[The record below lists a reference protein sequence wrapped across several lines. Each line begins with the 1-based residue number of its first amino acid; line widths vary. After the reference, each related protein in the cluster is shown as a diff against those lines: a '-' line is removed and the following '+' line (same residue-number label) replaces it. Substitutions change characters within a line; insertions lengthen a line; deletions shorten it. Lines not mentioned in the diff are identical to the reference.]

1 MKDNK
6 INIPFRG
13 TATNIGI
20 VLIVGLVICW
30 IIRTYYFNKDN
41 FELVGDYEIDQDYY
55 FRNYKIKPNDSR
67 VPNNQALTKLDLENL
82 VSSIITYSNGTPK
95 GANVNV
101 DQNKYD
107 LIFTDILVSSDKR
120 NLEQYPNP
128 NNYRITIN
136 ETINKI
142 YKAEIIEVYIPAATD
157 DSINIPSDANRLY
170 FKYRNSGKTASGYVV
185 IQAGTYMNPE
195 TIACELSRQFSIV
208 LPVAG
213 ITVSKTSGIAVN
225 YDKNLN
231 RYIIRDKNYSAE
243 PLPTLIIF
251 TKNGYDYSGNSDIV
265 KNSITDLLHIYSEIG
280 YIIAGPQYVNT
291 TPEGILY
298 VAPAKPGDFGQ
309 YAPGLDV
316 PLNLDSAFSNCILS
330 GVVLTDCK
338 LYLSLGKLNGN
349 TCNIIQDESGKD
361 KNVPPVFCQIPNNTC
376 VSSSA
381 TKTLLNQP
389 ANFSAIQFYNP
400 PISKL
405 NKLHIEWYQENGE
418 MVRILDHCFTIR
430 LYYFQKRFDTTD
442 FSYPIP

>member
-1 MKDNK
+1 MEMNVP
-6 INIPFRG
+6 II
-13 TATNIGI
+13 II
-20 VLIVGLVICW
+20 VCLVLYW
-30 IIRTYYFNKDN
+30 IIKNYYLNKDN
-41 FELVGDYEIDQDYY
+41 FERIDDYEVDEDYY
-55 FRNYKIKPNDSR
+55 FRNYNIKPNDSR
-67 VPNNQALTKLDLENL
+67 ISNTNVLTKQDLENL
-82 VSSIITYSNGTPK
+82 VSSIVTYSNGSPK
-95 GANVNV
+95 GANINV

-107 LIFTDILVSSDKR
+107 LIFTDLIVSSDKR
-120 NLEQYPNP
+120 NLTLYPNP

-157 DSINIPSDANRLY
+157 DSINIPPTANRLY
-170 FKYRNSGKTASGYVV
+170 WKYINSGVTASGYIV

-208 LPVAG
+208 LPISG
-213 ITVSKTSGIAVN
+213 ITLSKTSGIVVN

-231 RYIIRDKNYSAE
+231 RYIIRDKNYSAS
-243 PLPTLIIF
+243 PLPTLTIY
-251 TKNGYDYSGNSDIV
+251 TTNGYDYSGSSDFV
-265 KNSITDLLHIYSEIG
+265 KNSITDLLHIFSGNNTG
-280 YIIAGPQYVNT
+280 YVDAGPQYVT
-291 TPEGILY
+291 TAPDGVLY
-298 VAPAKPGDFGQ
+298 VTPAQLGDFGQ

-316 PLNLDSAFSNCILS
+316 PLNMDSAFSNCILS
-330 GVVLTDCK
+330 DVVLTDCK

-349 TCNIIQDESGKD
+349 TCNIIQDENDSNV
-361 KNVPPVFCQIPNNTC
+361 NVPQIFCQIPNNTC

-400 PISKL
+400 PLSKL
-405 NKLHIEWYQENGE
+405 NKLHIKWYQENGE
-418 MVRILDHCFTIR
+418 IVRILDHCFTIR

>member
-6 INIPFRG
+6 IN
-13 TATNIGI
+13 TGI
-20 VLIVGLVICW
+20 LIIVVLIICW

-41 FELVGDYEIDQDYY
+41 FEIVSDYEIDQDYY
-55 FRNYKIKPNDSR
+55 YRNYKTIPNDSR
-67 VPNNQALTKLDLENL
+67 VANNQTLTKLDLENL
-82 VSSIITYSNGTPK
+82 VSSIVTYSNGAPK
-95 GANVNV
+95 GANINV

-107 LIFTDILVSSDKR
+107 LIFTDIIVSSEKR
-120 NLEQYPNP
+120 KLEQYPNP

-157 DSINIPSDANRLY
+157 DSINIPSNANRLY
-170 FKYRNSGKTASGYVV
+170 FKYLNSGVTASGYIV

-208 LPVAG
+208 LPLAG
-213 ITVSKTSGIAVN
+213 ITLSKTAGIVVN

-231 RYIIRDKNYSAE
+231 RYIIRDKNYSAS
-243 PLPTLIIF
+243 PLPTLTIY
-251 TKNGYDYSGNSDIV
+251 TTNGYDYSGASDYV
-265 KNSITDLLHIYSEIG
+265 KNSITDLLHIFSDTG
-280 YIIAGPQYVNT
+280 YIEAGPQYVST
-291 TPEGILY
+291 TPDGNLY
-298 VAPAKPGDFGQ
+298 VTPAQPGDFGQ
-309 YAPGLDV
+309 YSPGLDV
-316 PLNLDSAFSNCILS
+316 PLNMDSAFSNCILS

-349 TCNIIQDESGKD
+349 TCNIIQDENESNV
-361 KNVPPVFCQIPNNTC
+361 NVPPIFCQIPNNAC

-400 PISKL
+400 PLSKL
-405 NKLHIEWYQENGE
+405 NKLHVQWYQENGE
-418 MVRILDHCFTIR
+418 VVRILDHCFTIR

-442 FSYPIP
+442 FSFPIP